1 MPTSRVFPGFVG
13 RTLSRRSVGVVTE
26 HRRPE
31 SSVRP
36 GFAREDWNA
45 RYAQKELVWSSG
57 PNRLFAAEVG
67 GLAPGRAL
75 DLACGEGRNAVWL
88 AERGWRVTGVDFS
101 DVALGK
107 AAELAASRG
116 VEAEWVVADVLQHEL
131 EARAF
136 DLVVLL
142 YLQLP
147 REDLLRAVRSAAR
160 AVAPGGTLVVLGH
173 DTTNLAQ
180 GYGGPKDASVLYTA
194 EDVVPAL
201 GDLVVERAEALER
214 SVPLEHGEAVA
225 IDAFVRA
232 HRPDRRIAA
241 AGSGLVE
248 PPGSTLGS

>member
-1 MPTSRVFPGFVG
+1 
-13 RTLSRRSVGVVTE
+13 VTE
-26 HRRPE
+26 HGRPE

-45 RYAQKELVWSSG
+45 RYAQKELVWSAE
-57 PNRLFAAEVG
+57 PNRLFATEVAT
-67 GLAPGRAL
+67 LPPARAL

-88 AERGWRVTGVDFS
+88 AEQGWRVTGVDFS
-101 DVALGK
+101 DVALAK

-116 VEAEWVVADVLQHEL
+116 VDVEWVVADVLEHEP

-136 DLVVLL
+136 DLAALL

-147 REDLLRAVRSAAR
+147 RDDLLRAVRSAAR

-173 DTTNLAQ
+173 DTTNLER
-180 GYGGPKDASVLYTA
+180 GHGGPKDASVLYTA

-201 GDLVVERAEALER
+201 GELVVERAEAVER
-214 SVPLEHGEAVA
+214 SVPLEHGKAVA

-232 HRPDRRIAA
+232 HRPD
-241 AGSGLVE
+241 
-248 PPGSTLGS
+248 